1 MALTLVRDRRLP
13 ADVAL
18 RGELAS
24 ACGILGLR
32 CRITEAEAELGDPLN
47 LREAALPEQAAAIRA
62 LLYQRL
68 GASVQRA
75 AAATAGHRPL
85 LRVLLLPQLVPADAA
100 AAAAL
105 TELEGLGLPADHEAL
120 ARLEGDDRG
129 GAVLLDATRLAENDP
144 TRRVALIAH
153 ELGHALGLGHP
164 SPAREGAVMAPVGA
178 CAGGLDAAE
187 AEQARRAIDH
197 AAAAGAH

>member
-1 MALTLVRDRRLP
+1 MALSLVRDLRLP
-13 ADVAL
+13 ASAAL
-18 RGELAS
+18 RGELAA

-32 CRITEAEAELGDPLN
+32 CRITEAEAELGEPLN
-47 LREAALPEQAAAIRA
+47 LREAALPEQAAAMRA
-62 LLYQRL
+62 LLYRRL

-75 AAATAGHRPL
+75 AAATAGSRPL

-120 ARLEGDDRG
+120 AGLKGDDRG
-129 GAVLLDATRLAENDP
+129 GAVLLDATRLAQNDHS
-144 TRRVALIAH
+144 RRVALIAH

-164 SPAREGAVMAPVGA
+164 TPARQGAVMAAVGT

-197 AAAAGAH
+197 AAGAGAR